1 MDDDED
7 EEGRN
12 KTHKKKMKKDVVVK
26 EPNKILR
33 AASMQLPSL
42 ASYFADHGEENGDGF
57 TMSGRVTDD
66 EIMRTARPGQHPA
79 AWLRAAQSAEGADY
93 VSLFDGDKGSINKA
107 AALFQYV
114 GLPPV
119 DNRNALYPVNL

>member
-1 MDDDED
+1 MPSDGHAEANTAEGVNPVDDLVEAF
-7 EEGRN
+7 N
-12 KTHKKKMKKDVVVK
+12 
-26 EPNKILR
+26 
-33 AASMQLPSL
+33 
-42 ASYFADHGEENGDGF
+42 
-57 TMSGRVTDD
+57 

-93 VSLFDGDKGSINKA
+93 VSFFDGDKGNINRA

-119 DNRNALYPVNL
+119 DNRNPTHPVDL